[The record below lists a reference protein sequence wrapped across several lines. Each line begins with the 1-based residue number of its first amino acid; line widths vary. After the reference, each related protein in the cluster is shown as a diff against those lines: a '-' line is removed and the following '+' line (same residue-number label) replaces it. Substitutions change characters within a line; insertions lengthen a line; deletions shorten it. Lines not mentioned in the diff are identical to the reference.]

1 VHKPPVADLANLYE
15 VRFDEAERAAK
26 DKIWQVLCR
35 DYFSRYV
42 ADTDTVLDIACG
54 YGEFI
59 NHIRCAT
66 RLAVDLNPAA
76 RGYLRPDVRFF
87 HRSCVDLSPIT
98 DNSVDV
104 AFESNFFE
112 HLPDKETLRK
122 VVEEVRRKLRP
133 GGRFVMLQPNIRYV
147 GGAYWDFYDHLIPLT
162 DVSCQELLVTSGYEI
177 ESVIPRFLP
186 YTTKSRF
193 PQSPALV
200 ALYLRFP
207 LAWRLMGKQFLIV
220 ARKP

>member
-1 VHKPPVADLANLYE
+1 MHKAPVADLTKLYD
-15 VRFDEAERAAK
+15 VRFDNEERAAK
-26 DKIWQVLCR
+26 DEIWQVLCR

-42 ADTDTVLDIACG
+42 AGTDTVLDIACG

-66 RLAVDLNPAA
+66 RLAVDLNPEVRA
-76 RGYLRPDVRFF
+76 YLRPEVRFF
-87 HRSCVDLSPIT
+87 HRSCDDLSPIPDT
-98 DNSVDV
+98 SVDV

-112 HLPDKETLRK
+112 HVADKEVLRK
-122 VVEEVRRKLRP
+122 IVEEVRRKLRP

-147 GGAYWDFYDHLIPLT
+147 GHAYWDFYDHLIPLT
-162 DVSCQELLVTSGYEI
+162 DISCKELLTTCGYEI
-177 ESVIPRFLP
+177 ESAIPRFLP
-186 YTTKSRF
+186 YTTKSRI

-200 ALYLRFP
+200 ALYLRCPF
-207 LAWRLMGKQFLIV
+207 AWRLMGKQFLIV

>member
-1 VHKPPVADLANLYE
+1 VDKQPVADLAKLYE
-15 VRFDEAERAAK
+15 ARFAEDERAAK

-35 DYFSRYV
+35 DFFSRYV
-42 ADTDTVLDIACG
+42 SDTDTVLDIACG

-59 NHIRCAT
+59 NHIDCAT
-66 RLAVDLNPAA
+66 RLAVDLNPTAH
-76 RGYLRPDVRFF
+76 GFLRPDVRFF
-87 HRSCVDLSPIT
+87 HRSSEDLSPIP

-112 HLPDKETLRK
+112 HLPDKATLRK

-133 GGRFVMLQPNIRYV
+133 GGRFIMLQPNIRYV
-147 GGAYWDFYDHLIPLT
+147 GDAYWDFYDHLIPLT
-162 DVSCQELLVTSGYEI
+162 DVSCTELLTTCGYEI
-177 ESVIPRFLP
+177 ETSIPRFLP
-186 YTTKSRF
+186 YTTKSRI

-207 LAWRLMGKQFLIV
+207 FAWRLMGKQFLIV